1 MSINIIAAMAK
12 NRVIGINNKLPW
24 NIPNDLKYF
33 KKLTSQNK
41 SAVVMGRKTW
51 DSLPIKPL
59 PNRRNYVLTKN
70 NYHLTFPDAL
80 VLKQPDDIV
89 KFKTIYD
96 EIWIIGG
103 EAIYDEYI
111 NKPYIDRIYLTEI
124 NANFQGDTYF
134 PELPKVFKNNSTKQI
149 FFKNS
154 LEFTSYNFNMY
165 SNCNWSKENLI
176 TCHNKDYL

>member
-24 NIPNDLKYF
+24 NIPDDLKYF

-103 EAIYDEYI
+103 QTIYDEYI

-124 NANFQGDTYF
+124 NAIYKGDTYF
-134 PELPKVFKNNSTKQI
+134 PELPKGFLKTIQGKTRYFS
-149 FFKNS
+149 KNS
-154 LEFTSYNFNMY
+154 LEFTSYNYNMY
-165 SNCNWSKENLI
+165 SNCNWSKERSNY
-176 TCHNKDYL
+176 NKL